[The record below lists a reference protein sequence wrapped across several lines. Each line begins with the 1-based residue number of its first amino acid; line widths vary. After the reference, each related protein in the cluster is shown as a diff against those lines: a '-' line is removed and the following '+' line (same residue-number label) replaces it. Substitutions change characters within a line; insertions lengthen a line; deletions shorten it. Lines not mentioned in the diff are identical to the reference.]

1 MNLTPP
7 ALALALL
14 IGVVWPCLY
23 LLGITKR
30 WGMLVPFSLLLFAAC
45 LATPRDWADRV
56 LPTVWLGIQTRRSE
70 IFLVAGGAGV
80 LMALAQF
87 GRLSGKRLSMS
98 AVLLVVIGFYCA
110 ILRLHH
116 GGAADGFQSLLF
128 AVCTLVPLLVTAPL
142 LMDEP
147 GDIRKILRLIAGVN
161 GLWLAMCAVQFVVN
175 SNYLTQG
182 NQYRFQGLLGN
193 PQHAGTLLA
202 FFGVA
207 VLWLLLNDRG
217 AITKFVYTAILG
229 ANMVLLIWSGS
240 RTGMGMAVIGF
251 AGVMYTRMGKSIL
264 FMPFAAIIAYV
275 GFKLVLSVTGLD
287 IGASRLTTLE
297 DTRSAAWFRLWAVGT
312 ENPLFGAGMAEL
324 DRSENSWLYAFA
336 SYGIGAFFLTILMS
350 IAAGF
355 ECLRAVRLRLW
366 LTLEERRVLDLTLGV
381 VAMYFAGAVLEGYMV
396 SRVSASLPIY
406 MVFAGA
412 MAVTTRY
419 AALRKADGWEAISD
433 AESWSEPEDGRRSE
447 DEEDYG
453 SESGPVI
460 AY

>member
-7 ALALALL
+7 ALALVVL
-14 IGVVWPCLY
+14 IGAVWPCLY
-23 LLGITKR
+23 LLGIGKR
-30 WGMLVPFSLLLFAAC
+30 WGMLVPFSLLLFASC

-70 IFLVAGGAGV
+70 IFLFAGVAGV

-87 GRLSGKRLSMS
+87 GRLSGKRLSIS
-98 AVLLVVIGFYCA
+98 AVLLVLIGLYSA
-110 ILRLHH
+110 MLRLHH
-116 GGAADGFQSLLF
+116 GGAADGFESMIF
-128 AVCTLVPLLVTAPL
+128 AVCTLLPLVVTAAMV
-142 LMDEP
+142 MDEP
-147 GDIRKILRLIAGVN
+147 GDFRKILRLIAGVN
-161 GLWLAMCAVQFVVN
+161 ALWVAMCALQFVVN
-175 SNYLTQG
+175 SSYLTQG

-193 PQHAGTLLA
+193 PQHAGTLMA
-202 FFGVA
+202 FFGVP

-217 AITKFVYTAILG
+217 AVTKFLYTGILG

-251 AGVMYTRMGKSIL
+251 AGVMYTRLGKSIL

-275 GFKLVLSVTGLD
+275 GFKLVLSITGLD

-297 DTRSAAWFRLWAVGT
+297 DTRTGAWLKLWAAGM
-312 ENPLFGAGMAEL
+312 ESPLFGMGMDEL

-336 SYGIGAFFLTILMS
+336 SYGIGLLGLTLLMTFV
-350 IAAGF
+350 AGF
-355 ECLRAVRLRLW
+355 EFLRAVRLRSW

-381 VAMYFAGAVLEGYMV
+381 VAMYFAGAVLEGYMI
-396 SRVSASLPIY
+396 SRVSASMPFY

-412 MAVTTRY
+412 MAMTTRH
-419 AALRKADGWEAISD
+419 AALRKAQGWDGSADQD
-433 AESWSEPEDGRRSE
+433 AYADAQ
-447 DEEDYG
+447 DEQEYG
-453 SESGPVI
+453 SESGPAV